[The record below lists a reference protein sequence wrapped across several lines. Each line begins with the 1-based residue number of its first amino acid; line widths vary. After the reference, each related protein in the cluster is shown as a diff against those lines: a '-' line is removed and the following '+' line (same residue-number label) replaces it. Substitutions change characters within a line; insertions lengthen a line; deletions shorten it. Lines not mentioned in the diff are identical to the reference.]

1 MEKATRA
8 QIAYAEKLLRDL
20 GYDIEDY
27 PLSEMGKR
35 EASKLIDELQ
45 DELCG

>member
-8 QIAYAEKLLRDL
+8 QISYAEKLLRDL

-27 PLSEMGKR
+27 SLSEMGKW
-35 EASKLIDELQ
+35 EASELIDDLK
-45 DELCG
+45 DELYE

>member
-8 QIAYAEKLLRDL
+8 QIAYTEKLLREL

-27 PLSEMGKR
+27 PLSEMDKQ
-35 EASKLIDELQ
+35 EVAKLIDDLK
-45 DELCG
+45 DELYE